1 MRPEFGATFFNLPEP
16 LAFVRFSSGRSPM
29 TLQLNHFIEG
39 ALVPASD
46 HARMSLVSPVDELE
60 YATAARGTSEDVQR
74 AVAAA
79 HAQLESGAWKLLSG
93 AQRGHLLSKLADL
106 VERDTALL
114 ADMDANAIGRSPMEP
129 RMMDVPNAVANLRA
143 AAGWANQLEGRA
155 IPTGGYMGNRTLSYT
170 IREPIGVVGAILPWN
185 SPLMIT
191 TWKLAALLAAGC
203 TVVVKPSEETPQS
216 ALHLALLAQ
225 EAGFP
230 DGVINVVTGY
240 GEVVGRALCE
250 HPDVAKISFTGSPEA
265 GRAIQR
271 IAAPLFKRITLELG
285 GKSPQ
290 IVFDDASMEEALRGC
305 AMGLFVNQGQ
315 VCAAG
320 SRILVQHG
328 IAREFAAALAE
339 AANSI
344 TVGDPRQPGVQMGP
358 VAKKAQFDRVNRY
371 VQIGLDEGAELL
383 AGGVS
388 QPERGWFVKPTIFAN
403 ATNSMTI
410 AREEIFGPVGTIIV
424 FDTEKEAI
432 DLANDSAYGLAA
444 TVWTSHLARA
454 HRVAAALKVGAVG
467 VNCWSPLD
475 ANLPWGGLK
484 TSGIGREGGLS
495 GALAYTEE
503 KVVTVL
509 LPN

>member
-1 MRPEFGATFFNLPEP
+1 
-16 LAFVRFSSGRSPM
+16 M
-29 TLQLNHFIEG
+29 TQHLKHFIEG
-39 ALVPASD
+39 ALVDASD
-46 HARMSLVSPVDELE
+46 GARMSLVGPVDEHE
-60 YATAARGTSEDVQR
+60 YATAARGTAEDVQR

-79 HAQLESGAWKLLSG
+79 RTQLEGGEWSRLDG
-93 AQRGHLLSKLADL
+93 AQRARLLSKLADL

-129 RMMDVPNAVANLRA
+129 RMMDVPNAVAHLRA
-143 AAGWANQLEGRA
+143 AAGWANQLEGRT
-155 IPTGGYMGNRTLSYT
+155 IPTGGYMGTKTLSYT
-170 IREPIGVVGAILPWN
+170 MREPVGVVGAIVPWN
-185 SPLMIT
+185 APLMIT
-191 TWKLAALLAAGC
+191 TWKLAGLLAAGC
-203 TVVVKPSEETPQS
+203 TTVVKPSEETPQS
-216 ALHLALLAQ
+216 ALHLAALAQ

-265 GRAIQR
+265 GRSIQR
-271 IAAPLFKRITLELG
+271 IAAPLFKRVTLELG

-290 IVFDDASMEEALRGC
+290 IVFDDASFEEALRGC

-320 SRILVQHG
+320 SRILVQQG
-328 IAREFAAALAE
+328 IAQQLAAALAE
-339 AANSI
+339 AAKSVS
-344 TVGDPRQPGVQMGP
+344 VGDPRQPGVQMGP
-358 VAKKAQFDRVNRY
+358 VAKKAQFERVNRY

-388 QPERGWFVKPTIFAN
+388 RPEKGWFVKPTIFAN
-403 ATNSMTI
+403 ATNAMTI
-410 AREEIFGPVGTIIV
+410 AREEIFGPVGTIIA
-424 FDTEKEAI
+424 FDTEEQAI
-432 DLANDSAYGLAA
+432 ALANDSAYGLAA
-444 TVWTSHLARA
+444 TVWTGSLARA
-454 HRVAAALKVGAVG
+454 HRVAARVKAGAVG

-503 KVVTVL
+503 KVVTIL
-509 LPN
+509 LPD